1 MMSNMHMKQAPAIDP
16 AAEAEVKRRLRAI
29 ETGNDVRILLAVE
42 SSSRAWGFESPDS
55 DYDVRFIYVRPRD
68 WYLRL
73 ERGRDVIETPID
85 LPWDIN
91 GWDITKA
98 LGLMLKSNAVV
109 LEWLTSPVV
118 YAKDM
123 AATDMLRAFADEV
136 LQPSALQHHYR
147 RLAVRHWDEFIA
159 GRHEVAR
166 KKYLYALRPALML
179 MHLRLQGGVPPMSLP
194 ALTRDLPLD
203 TEIRQAIDAFITA
216 KRQTKESGP
225 GERAP
230 LFDRII
236 EDEIARAQPNDT
248 PSPTLELARKA
259 DELFSRI
266 CLLKAQVRHTRS
278 ASSCLCCRAI
288 RWVSSFAE

>member
-1 MMSNMHMKQAPAIDP
+1 MNDMPMEQMAAIDP

-29 ETGNDVRILLAVE
+29 EAEHGVRILLAVE
-42 SSSRAWGFESPDS
+42 SGSRAWGFESPDS
-55 DYDVRFIYVRPRD
+55 DYDVRFIYVRSRD

-98 LGLMLKSNAVV
+98 LGLLLKSNAVV
-109 LEWLTSPVV
+109 VEWLTSPVV

-123 AATDMLRAFADEV
+123 AATDMLRAFADKV
-136 LQPSALQHHYR
+136 LRPYALQHHYR

-159 GRHEVAR
+159 GRNEVAR

-194 ALTRDLPLD
+194 ALLEVLPLGS
-203 TEIRQAIDAFITA
+203 EVREAIDAFIAA
-216 KRQTKESGP
+216 KRQANESGP
-225 GERAP
+225 GERVP
-230 LFDRII
+230 LFDQII
-236 EDEIARAQPNDT
+236 EDEIAKAQPIDT
-248 PSPTLELARKA
+248 LSPTPELMRNA
-259 DELFSRI
+259 DQLFLKLLSSSIRSSRM
-266 CLLKAQVRHTRS
+266 KGR
-278 ASSCLCCRAI
+278 
-288 RWVSSFAE
+288 

>member
-1 MMSNMHMKQAPAIDP
+1 MALDLWRKSSNPGHVMSDMHMEQVPVIGP
-16 AAEAEVKRRLRAI
+16 AAEGEVKRRLRAI
-29 ETGNDVRILLAVE
+29 EAENDVRILLAVE
-42 SSSRAWGFESPDS
+42 SGSRAWGFESPDS

-68 WYLRL
+68 WYLQL
-73 ERGRDVIETPID
+73 ERGRDVIETQID

-109 LEWLTSPVV
+109 LEWLTSPIV
-118 YAKDM
+118 YTKD
-123 AATDMLRAFADEV
+123 AVATDMLRVFADEV

-159 GRHEVAR
+159 GRNEVAR

-179 MHLRLQGGVPPMSLP
+179 MQLRLQGGVPPMSLP

-216 KRQTKESGP
+216 KRQAKESGP
-225 GERAP
+225 GERVP

-236 EDEIARAQPNDT
+236 EDEIARAQPSDT
-248 PSPTLELARKA
+248 PSPTPELTRRADQLFLEL
-259 DELFSRI
+259 
-266 CLLKAQVRHTRS
+266 LLS
-278 ASSCLCCRAI
+278 GLS
-288 RWVSSFAE
+288 

>member
-1 MMSNMHMKQAPAIDP
+1 MKDMPMEQMPAIDP
-16 AAEAEVKRRLRAI
+16 AAEEEVKRRLRAI
-29 ETGNDVRILLAVE
+29 ETENDVRILLAVE
-42 SSSRAWGFESPDS
+42 SGSRAWGFESPDS

-68 WYLRL
+68 WYLQL

-91 GWDITKA
+91 GWDIAKA
-98 LGLMLKSNAVV
+98 LSLMLKSNAVV

-159 GRHEVAR
+159 GRTEVAR

-179 MHLRLQGGVPPMSLP
+179 MHLRLQGGVPPMSLRV
-194 ALTRDLPLD
+194 LLEGLPLGA
-203 TEIRQAIDAFITA
+203 EVRGAIDAFIAA
-216 KRQTKESGP
+216 KRQAKESGR
-225 GERAP
+225 GERVP
-230 LFDRII
+230 LFDQII
-236 EDEIARAQPNDT
+236 EDEIRATPLSDT
-248 PSPTLELARKA
+248 LCPLPGLLQQANK
-259 DELFSRI
+259 LFLGILVEAGGPRTDLS
-266 CLLKAQVRHTRS
+266 S
-278 ASSCLCCRAI
+278 AIS
-288 RWVSSFAE
+288 AE

>member
-1 MMSNMHMKQAPAIDP
+1 MSDMQMEQMPTTDP

-29 ETGNDVRILLAVE
+29 ETENDVRILLAVE
-42 SSSRAWGFESPDS
+42 SGSRAWGFESPDS
-55 DYDVRFIYVRPRD
+55 DYDVRFIYVRPQD
-68 WYLRL
+68 WYLQL

-118 YAKDM
+118 YARDM

-159 GRHEVAR
+159 GRAEVAR

-179 MHLRLQGGVPPMSLP
+179 MHLRLHEGVPPMSLP
-194 ALTRDLPLD
+194 ALIEGLPLD
-203 TEIRQAIDAFITA
+203 VEVRNAIAEFIAT
-216 KRQTKESGP
+216 KRQWKESGP
-225 GERAP
+225 GERVP
-230 LFDRII
+230 IFDRVI
-236 EDEIARAQPNDT
+236 EDEITRLQLADTQSPAQKLIDKANVLFIQIVNQN
-248 PSPTLELARKA
+248 TLYEA
-259 DELFSRI
+259 SR
-266 CLLKAQVRHTRS
+266 
-278 ASSCLCCRAI
+278 
-288 RWVSSFAE
+288 